1 MFSEK
6 SFGCGVFL
14 VCLLLDFD
22 VGCRWNSQK
31 TQPRLSCISKIGPIT
46 PFLTYFKNF
55 EILKIA
61 LQVELYLVT
70 SRF

>member
-6 SFGCGVFL
+6 SFDCVFFL

-31 TQPRLSCISKIGPIT
+31 TQPRLSCISMIGPIT
-46 PFLTYFKNF
+46 PFLTYCKNS

-61 LQVELYLVT
+61 PQVELYLVT